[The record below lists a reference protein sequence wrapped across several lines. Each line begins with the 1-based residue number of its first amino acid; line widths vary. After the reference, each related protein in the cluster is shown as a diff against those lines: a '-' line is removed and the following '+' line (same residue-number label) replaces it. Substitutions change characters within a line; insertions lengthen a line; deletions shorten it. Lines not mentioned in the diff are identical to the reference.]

1 MILARF
7 NKQVI
12 RPDFP
17 AFGQVDRKFN
27 NSPVYVGLRQTL
39 VLKPFLTV
47 FKTVILKYY
56 SIYAGSNYFSHNQF
70 FNFSPTFGSC
80 WRFVIPRYLAVC
92 LHVTNLLY
100 R

>member
-12 RPDFP
+12 RPDFQ

-39 VLKPFLTV
+39 VLKPNSSNFISAL
-47 FKTVILKYY
+47 F
-56 SIYAGSNYFSHNQF
+56 YAH
-70 FNFSPTFGSC
+70 P
-80 WRFVIPRYLAVC
+80 V
-92 LHVTNLLY
+92 
-100 R
+100 

>member
-12 RPDFP
+12 RPDFQ

-39 VLKPFLTV
+39 VLKP
-47 FKTVILKYY
+47 
-56 SIYAGSNYFSHNQF
+56 N
-70 FNFSPTFGSC
+70 
-80 WRFVIPRYLAVC
+80 
-92 LHVTNLLY
+92 
-100 R
+100 

>member
-12 RPDFP
+12 RPDFQ

-39 VLKPFLTV
+39 VLKPNSSNFISTSRKGNESVAFSTV
-47 FKTVILKYY
+47 
-56 SIYAGSNYFSHNQF
+56 
-70 FNFSPTFGSC
+70 NFT
-80 WRFVIPRYLAVC
+80 L
-92 LHVTNLLY
+92 
-100 R
+100 

>member
-12 RPDFP
+12 RPDFQ

-39 VLKPFLTV
+39 DLKPN
-47 FKTVILKYY
+47 
-56 SIYAGSNYFSHNQF
+56 SSNFISTSRKVVNLWLFQLRISRF
-70 FNFSPTFGSC
+70 DVVRSKSEETRRSFGCYQKS
-80 WRFVIPRYLAVC
+80 RTHHQYIEDKA
-92 LHVTNLLY
+92 
-100 R
+100 

>member
-12 RPDFP
+12 RPDFQ

-39 VLKPFLTV
+39 VLKPNL
-47 FKTVILKYY
+47 
-56 SIYAGSNYFSHNQF
+56 SNFISTSRKGKESVAF
-70 FNFSPTFGSC
+70 
-80 WRFVIPRYLAVC
+80 
-92 LHVTNLLY
+92 
-100 R
+100 